1 MGQAISDK
9 SENELLCEVPETIK
23 DSSKESISDIERW
36 IENSGYFLNLI
47 FKEYLNKID
56 VIMKSNRDTK
66 NTDLTNL
73 INKFIAVLN
82 DYLIQ
87 SKGTNYN
94 TNWIN
99 LNVPNDVY
107 QILELKDMEGTFID
121 SYIKSKNDYD
131 MSINLIEKK
140 LDYYRSSWGI
150 WIWSPAWNRCRSC
163 TMVEKLEALKGKLK
177 KKNDLLYSHRFNKL
191 EEIKNTI
198 NEIKE
203 RIDDYTSIP
212 DTDDNIIEIHS
223 KLRDSINHE
232 VHSIK
237 TTIEKWNI

>member
-99 LNVPNDVY
+99 FNVPNDVY

-131 MSINLIEKK
+131 MSIYLIEKK
-140 LDYYRSSWGI
+140 LDYYRDSWKI
-150 WIWSPAWNRCRSC
+150 YFWSPFYNRCRSC
-163 TMVEKLEALKGKLK
+163 TMVEKLEALKYKLI
-177 KKNDLLYSHRFNKL
+177 KKNNSLYSHRFDKL
-191 EEIKNTI
+191 EKIKI
-198 NEIKE
+198 SMNEIKE
-203 RIDDYTSIP
+203 RIDDFTSIP
-212 DTDDNIIEIHS
+212 DTDPNINVLQLN
-223 KLRDSINHE
+223 LRDSINNE
-232 VHSIK
+232 VEMIENTIK
-237 TTIEKWNI
+237 RWNN